1 MATTLNKSKFA
12 PLFGDWWDKIEP
24 FFDEGG
30 FDPIY
35 RQLKL
40 ESSLGKKLAPLSGN
54 VYKCFTSTPL
64 KSLKVV
70 LVGMCPYHS
79 SFEGSPV
86 ADGLLMG
93 CSVTNRLQ
101 PSLDQFYRAVEKDVY
116 GIALDAFKTPDVD
129 YLAKQGVLMYNA
141 ALTTQIGVA
150 GSHIKLWEPFTT
162 YMFKKVLSVEN
173 VPIIFLGKDAAVYK
187 QYTNPKGNVFEL
199 THPASA
205 SYKNEDWDTNGVFK
219 KVKDIVKGQIDY
231 ELEWLDILPF

>member
-205 SYKNEDWDTNGVFK
+205 SYKNEDWDTKGVFK